1 MMSGL
6 QRSPGNGLVI
16 KFSSARSSFDHYRR
30 PARFVKAMWH
40 INPHFGAI
48 IELPQE
54 EGLPRG
60 MSPDAAGLPAVL
72 GQFGTFEIRLA
83 RTKRE
88 IRKAQR
94 LRYKVFYEEGQA
106 VAQRAAALVRRDL
119 CRFDNICDHL
129 LVIDRAARNAFG
141 RVKPKVVGTYRLL
154 RGETAARHGGFYSQS
169 EFDIEPLL
177 ARHAGKRFLELGRS
191 CVHPKYRSKRVIEL
205 LWRGLWIYAKHY
217 KIDVL
222 VGCASL
228 PGTNPL
234 ALALPLSFLHHRA
247 SAEAEWQV
255 RPREGRAVRMAILE
269 KPAVDARKGIAALPP
284 LIKAYL
290 RIGAKFGDGA
300 VIDKEFGTIDVFT
313 IMPIAEIEERY
324 IAYFGA
330 PSDAKECVAA

>member
-1 MMSGL
+1 
-6 QRSPGNGLVI
+6 
-16 KFSSARSSFDHYRR
+16 
-30 PARFVKAMWH
+30 MWH
-40 INPHFGAI
+40 INPPFGFGAI
-48 IELPQE
+48 IEFRQE
-54 EGLPRG
+54 EDMPARI
-60 MSPDAAGLPAVL
+60 SAEAAGPPLVL
-72 GQFGTFEIRLA
+72 GQFGPFEIRLA
-83 RTKRE
+83 TTQRE

-119 CRFDNICDHL
+119 CRFDTFCDHL
-129 LVIDRAARNAFG
+129 LVLDMAARNSFG

-154 RGETAARHGGFYSQS
+154 RGETAARHGGFYSQG
-169 EFDIEPLL
+169 EFDIGPLL

-228 PGTNPL
+228 TGTNPL
-234 ALALPLSFLHHRA
+234 ALALPLSFLHHQA

-255 RPREGRAVRMAILE
+255 RPREGRAVPMAILE
-269 KPAVDARKGIAALPP
+269 KAAVDARKGIAGLPP

-313 IMPIAEIEERY
+313 IMPIAEIEARY
-324 IAYFGA
+324 IAYFGS
-330 PSDAKECVAA
+330 PSDAKECAAA